1 MSDRVAASVAQRRL
15 QTNVLSVFGAIAAL
29 LAAIGIYGVT
39 SFAVTQ
45 RTREIGIRL
54 ALGAAKRDVT
64 SLMLR
69 QSGSMVAI
77 GLGAGLLIA
86 LPMTPLLRTLLFDVS
101 ATDAG
106 VFAGIVAMLAITAAV
121 ATYLPAR
128 RAARLDPLL
137 ALRRE

>member
-39 SFAVTQ
+39 SFTVTQ

-69 QSGSMVAI
+69 QSGSMVAL
-77 GLGAGLLIA
+77 GLGAGLVIA
-86 LPMTPLLRTLLFDVS
+86 LPLTRLLRTLLFDVS

-106 VFAGIVAMLAITAAV
+106 VFAGIVAMLAITAGV